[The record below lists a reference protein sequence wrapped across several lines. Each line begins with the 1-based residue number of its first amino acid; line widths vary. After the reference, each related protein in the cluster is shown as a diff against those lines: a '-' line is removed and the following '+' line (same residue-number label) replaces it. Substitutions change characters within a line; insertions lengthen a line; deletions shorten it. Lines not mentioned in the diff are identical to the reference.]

1 MNIVIFGPQGSGKG
15 TQARLLVDKFGL
27 FHFESGKFLRKLA
40 KKDRHIDEII
50 NKRGKLIEDGKMFS
64 YMSSYLEKK
73 VNTEGVLLDGYPR
86 SITQYE
92 LLKEWLKERGT
103 KVDRAIFLD
112 ISEKESVRRLSARR
126 ISKKTGKIYNLVTNP
141 PPSDGGK
148 LIQRPDDKPAAIRKR
163 LALYKQTTEPLIK
176 VFEKE
181 GVLMKID
188 GERPIDMIFK
198 DIVDRLI
205 VNDGKRENKN

>member
-1 MNIVIFGPQGSGKG
+1 MK
-15 TQARLLVDKFGL
+15 DK
-27 FHFESGKFLRKLA
+27 
-40 KKDRHIDEII
+40 HIDEII
-50 NKRGKLIEDGKMFS
+50 NKKGELIEDGEMFS
-64 YMSSYLEKK
+64 YMSRHLEKK
-73 VNTEGVLLDGYPR
+73 VHTGQGVLLDGYPR

-141 PPSDGGK
+141 PPSGSGR

-163 LALYKQTTEPLIK
+163 LALYKKITEPLIK
-176 VFEKE
+176 IFEKE
-181 GVLMKID
+181 GILVKVD
-188 GERPIDMIFK
+188 GERPIDTIFK
-198 DIVDRLI
+198 DIVDRLG
-205 VNDGKRENKN
+205 VNDGKGENKN